1 MTIMST
7 SSRDAILHRI
17 RTELSKGP
25 PIQAPPV
32 PEVWPRQNADSAV
45 LADQFQSELKAVHGE
60 VIRSATMNEAQKQL
74 AELVKGAGWTSIG
87 VMYRPICSDVVIGL
101 DPKSIQWPK
110 PNWAPDEMAELS
122 ASIVAADILL
132 ADTGSSLIACPTAE
146 DRLLCYLPP
155 ECVIIARVDQLS
167 EHLPAAWPIVARRVA
182 ERDLSGEFVIVTGPS
197 RTSDI
202 EKTLILG
209 VHGPKHLVVLL
220 VG

>member
-1 MTIMST
+1 VPIMST
-7 SSRDAILHRI
+7 ISRDAILHRI

-25 PIQAPPV
+25 PTEAPPV
-32 PEVWPRQNADSAV
+32 PEVWPRLNPDTAA
-45 LADQFQSELKAVHGE
+45 LANQFESELKAVHGE
-60 VIRSATMNEAQKQL
+60 VVRCATISDAQKQL
-74 AELVKGAGWTSIG
+74 VELVKAAGCTSIG
-87 VMYRPICSDVVIGL
+87 VMYRPICCEAVKEL
-101 DPKSIQWPK
+101 DPKTIQWPK
-110 PNWAPDEMAELS
+110 PNWPPVEMADLG

-155 ECVIIARVDQLS
+155 ACVIIARVDQLA
-167 EHLPAAWPIVARRVA
+167 EHLPAAWDTVARRCA
-182 ERDLSGEFVIVTGPS
+182 DRELSGEFVIVTGPS

-209 VHGPKHLVVLL
+209 VHGPKRLVVLL

>member
-1 MTIMST
+1 MST
-7 SSRDAILHRI
+7 TSRDAILHRI

-25 PIQAPPV
+25 PTKAPPV
-32 PEVWPRQNADSAV
+32 PEVWPRLNADTVA
-45 LADQFQSELKAVHGE
+45 LADQFTSELKAVHGE
-60 VIRSATMNEAQKQL
+60 VIRCATMNDAQKQL
-74 AELVKGAGWTSIG
+74 AELVKAAGWTSIG
-87 VMYRPICSDVVIGL
+87 VMYRPICCEAVKEL
-101 DPKSIQWPK
+101 DPKTIQWPK
-110 PNWAPDEMAELS
+110 PNWPPLEMADLG

-155 ECVIIARVDQLS
+155 ACVIIARVDQLS
-167 EHLPAAWPIVARRVA
+167 EHLPAAWDTVARRCA
-182 ERDLSGEFVIVTGPS
+182 DRELSGEFVIVTGPS

-209 VHGPKHLVVLL
+209 VHGPKRLVVLL